1 MIASEL
7 RCGLVALVLT
17 VLASAAFS
25 VGARAQSYDDGM
37 RGYNSGD
44 FAKALEIWGPVAEN
58 GDGVAQFCLCKLL

>member
-1 MIASEL
+1 MGTSEF
-7 RCGLVALVLT
+7 RRGLWALLLIG
-17 VLASAAFS
+17 LASTTIGGG
-25 VGARAQSYDDGM
+25 VRAQTYDDGM